1 MRANVKETK
10 CYLCPRTLVTHVPNL
25 YTPPSAHAMMNSQE
39 KQRANFYAV
48 LSGNGRVRHG
58 RSQLSFAKYPQ
69 PHPKWRRRHPR

>member
-1 MRANVKETK
+1 MDCVLG
-10 CYLCPRTLVTHVPNL
+10 CLILPVPDGVL
-25 YTPPSAHAMMNSQE
+25 ILFWMASPPSAHAMMNSQE

-69 PHPKWRRRHPR
+69 PHPKWHRRHPR